1 VSARRLPRRL
11 ARAAAWSLGCGL
23 LAEAVLQLAR
33 PALLDAVRQRTF
45 LVEPRHA
52 DWPTLQPA
60 NFDPGTRLP
69 LLVHDAQALWVQAP
83 GRSGAFFLTP
93 HVRTDDLGLRGPPL
107 APRAGA
113 DEVRLLFLGDS
124 VTFGMRVEE
133 HERFSDR
140 LVEALGAQ
148 CPGTRFTA
156 VNAGV
161 VGYAAAQ
168 VLARLPGL
176 LDATR
181 PDAVLFSSGLNDCQL
196 RPASDAQ
203 LLALATSAGARVRGG
218 LRHSQVACGVEAGW
232 AWLRREA
239 HRLSTGSRLPV
250 ANWLH
255 YPRYPAGAAE
265 EPRTSE
271 PEFLALLERI
281 ERLCRERGT
290 PLVLVTQY
298 TSPAVPSERRMDA
311 GYFERLDRLTASLR
325 AWGAE
330 HDVPVADARSALQ
343 ACGRDPRELLLDF
356 CHPSPAGHALVAQE
370 LLRTLAGA
378 GLPGRWTQRAAGG

>member
-1 VSARRLPRRL
+1 MTARRLPRRL
-11 ARAAAWSLGCGL
+11 ARAAAWTLGGLL
-23 LAEAVLQLAR
+23 LAEAGLQLAR

-60 NFDPGTRLP
+60 NFDPRTRLP
-69 LLVHDAQALWVQAP
+69 LLVHDAQALWAQAP
-83 GRSGAFFLTP
+83 GRSGAYFLTP
-93 HVRTDDLGLRGPPL
+93 HVRTDALGLRGPALP
-107 APRAGA
+107 PRAGA

-140 LVEALGAQ
+140 LVEALGVA

-168 VLARLPGL
+168 IVARLPGL

-181 PDAVLFSSGLNDCQL
+181 PDAVVFSSGLNDCQL
-196 RPASDAQ
+196 RPASDAL
-203 LLALATSAGARVRGG
+203 LLALATSTGARLGDG
-218 LRHSQVACGVEAGW
+218 LRHSQVACAVESGW
-232 AWLRREA
+232 AWLRREM
-239 HRLSTGSRLPV
+239 HRRSTGNRLPV
-250 ANWLH
+250 ASWLR
-255 YPRYPAGAAE
+255 YPRYPAGASE
-265 EPRTSE
+265 TPRTPE

-281 ERLCRERGT
+281 ERLCRERGA

-298 TSPAVPSERRMDA
+298 TSPDVPSERRMDA
-311 GYFERLDRLTASLR
+311 GYFERLDRLAARLR

-330 HDVPVADARSALQ
+330 HDVPVADARTTLRAS
-343 ACGRDPRELLLDF
+343 GRDPRELLLDF

-370 LLRTLAGA
+370 LLRALAGA
-378 GLPGRWTQRAAGG
+378 GLPARWGRRAAGG